1 MVDPW
6 PVATGRIG
14 AVDDILDFGRII
26 LVVAGALSIAIFVR
40 VFASRIGL
48 PTAALLLI
56 VAAVVSEFSDRLASL
71 LTFQDVQRVATLA
84 LIAILFDG
92 GTSIGLKKFRT
103 AAVPITILGVVGTF
117 ATAPLVAV
125 AAHYLLGFDWTVS
138 LLIGAALAP
147 TDPAVT
153 FSVLAG
159 KEVEGRS
166 GTILEGESGFND
178 PVGIALMIGM
188 IELAVHPSAGIA
200 DVAWEFLQEMGI
212 GLAVGAVAG
221 VVMLQAVRRV
231 PLPDGSLYP
240 LAVIL
245 GAGVVY
251 GLAAVCHGSGFL
263 AVFVAGIVIGD
274 AQIPKHVEVRHF
286 QSALANLGEL
296 AVFVALGLTVD
307 LGYILSGSLWWEG
320 LLLAVILGFVVR
332 PLVVSPLLL
341 PSRLTR
347 GERLF
352 VTWAGLKGAVPILLA
367 SLAVVAHTDEANQI
381 YGIVFVVV
389 LFSVVV
395 QGTLVPRVAER
406 LGVPMTDVEA

>member
-1 MVDPW
+1 ME
-6 PVATGRIG
+6 
-14 AVDDILDFGRII
+14 DILDFGRII
-26 LVVAGALSIAIFVR
+26 LVVAGALSIAIVVR
-40 VFASRIGL
+40 VLASRIGL
-48 PTAALLLI
+48 PTAALLLV
-56 VAAVVSEFSDRLASL
+56 VAAVASEFWDRLANL

-103 AAVPITILGVVGTF
+103 AAVPITILGVLGTF

-200 DVAWEFLQEMGI
+200 DVAWEFLQEMGV

-221 VVMLQAVRRV
+221 VVMLQAFRRV
-231 PLPDGSLYP
+231 PLPDRSLYP

-251 GLAAVCHGSGFL
+251 GLAAVAHGSGFL
-263 AVFVAGIVIGD
+263 AVFVAGIVLGD
-274 AQIPKHVEVRHF
+274 AEIPEHREVHHF
-286 QSALANLGEL
+286 QSALADLGEL

-320 LLLAVILGFVVR
+320 LVLAVILGFVVR

-352 VTWAGLKGAVPILLA
+352 VTWSGLKGAVPILLA
-367 SLAVVAHTDEANQI
+367 SLAVVAHTEDANQI

-406 LGVPMTDVEA
+406 LGVPMTDVER

>member
-1 MVDPW
+1 ME
-6 PVATGRIG
+6 
-14 AVDDILDFGRII
+14 DILDFGRII

-56 VAAVVSEFSDRLASL
+56 VAAVASEISDRLAGL

-92 GTSIGLKKFRT
+92 GTSIGLQKFRT
-103 AAVPITILGVVGTF
+103 AAVPITILGVLGTF